1 MNRLNDFQKAN
12 EAAQLN
18 KKAAGEVP
26 ATAIGPPKGG
36 NPFFQP
42 FQKSST
48 MEKGEALGG
57 TRTTTAAATSSIPPV
72 ITPEDEQM
80 EMPRFFA
87 QINEI
92 KETNKRVETF
102 TEEIG
107 KLHKEALSTVDSEVS
122 AGNGLFFILT
132 YLFIYLFLYR
142 FEFQN

>member
-18 KKAAGEVP
+18 QKAAGEVP
-26 ATAIGPPKGG
+26 VTATGPPKGG

-48 MEKGEALGG
+48 MEKGEALSG
-57 TRTTTAAATSSIPPV
+57 TRTDTSNIPPV

-80 EMPRFFA
+80 EMPRFFT
-87 QINEI
+87 QMNEI
-92 KETNKRVETF
+92 KDTNKRVETF

-122 AGNGLFFILT
+122 AGKGGDNEKR
-132 YLFIYLFLYR
+132 YLLY
-142 FEFQN
+142 

>member
-18 KKAAGEVP
+18 QKAAGAAPV
-26 ATAIGPPKGG
+26 TTVTGPPKGG

-48 MEKGEALGG
+48 MEKGEVLSG
-57 TRTTTAAATSSIPPV
+57 TANPNAADIPPV

-92 KETNKRVETF
+92 KDTNKRVETF

-107 KLHKEALSTVDSEVS
+107 KLHKEALSTVDSDVS
-122 AGNGLFFILT
+122 AGKYKWCLAH
-132 YLFIYLFLYR
+132 
-142 FEFQN
+142 